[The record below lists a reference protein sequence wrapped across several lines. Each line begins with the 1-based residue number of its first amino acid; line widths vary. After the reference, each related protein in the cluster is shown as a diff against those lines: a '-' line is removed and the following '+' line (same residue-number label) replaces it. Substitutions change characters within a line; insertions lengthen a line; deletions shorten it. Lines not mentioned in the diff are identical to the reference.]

1 MTTLDAAERLSLDL
15 AADAFPSAQAV
26 VVWGEDV
33 RTLAH
38 AAQERW
44 LNAEVAMWNDFVGDS
59 VPGIIELDA
68 ENDSRDARV
77 EIVLM
82 RLPKSLAA
90 LDDWAGQLAERLPN
104 AVVIAAGMLK
114 HMTLGMNDVL
124 RQHYGQLDVSHARQ
138 KARALT
144 ARQALPATRSAAV
157 SVQLDASA
165 GAAAGLNVVALGGV
179 FAGANLDIGTRVLLD
194 TLNQRLSQS
203 GEGQLAID
211 LGCGS
216 GLVASWLAR
225 RGYRVRA
232 SDRSRAAVQSTRATA
247 EANGVSDQ
255 VDTHWEDALAEMAP
269 ASARL
274 IVLNPPFH
282 DRSALSVDAA
292 TTLFAA
298 AGRALAPGGE
308 LVTVWNSHLRYR
320 PQLERLVGPTEQWAR
335 TPKFTVTL
343 STAPE
348 RQ

>member
-1 MTTLDAAERLSLDL
+1 MLDAAERLALDL
-15 AADAFPSAQAV
+15 AVDAVPSAQAV
-26 VVWGEDV
+26 VVWGEEV
-33 RTLAH
+33 RNLAH
-38 AAQERW
+38 AAQQRW
-44 LNAEVAMWNDFVGDS
+44 LTAEVAMWNDFVGDS

-68 ENDSRDARV
+68 ETHSRDARV
-77 EIVLM
+77 EVVLV

-90 LDDWAGQLAERLPN
+90 LDDWAGQLAERFPN
-104 AVVIAAGMLK
+104 AVVVAAGMLK

-138 KARALT
+138 KARALI
-144 ARQALPATRSAAV
+144 AQHALPAAQSSTA
-157 SVQLDASA
+157 SVELDVSA

-179 FAGANLDIGTRVLLD
+179 FAGAALDIGTRVLLD
-194 TLNQRLSQS
+194 TLNQRLPQS
-203 GEGQLAID
+203 GEGQLAVD

-216 GLVASWLAR
+216 GLVASWLAH
-225 RGYRVRA
+225 RGYHVRA
-232 SDRSRAAVQSTRATA
+232 SDRSLTAVQSTRATA
-247 EANGVSDQ
+247 EANGVGDQ
-255 VDTHWEDALAEMAP
+255 VDVRWEDALAEMTP
-269 ASARL
+269 ASAQL

-282 DRSALSVDAA
+282 DRSAVSVDAA

-298 AGRALAPGGE
+298 AGRALVPGGQ

-343 STAPE
+343 STALK